1 MSTSM
6 QPVTVSIRIDRDPD
20 QVYAFLDV
28 LANHERF
35 NDHLLTG
42 WQLSGPATGLGAKAT
57 ATANMAGR
65 REPVEIEV
73 IETTVATTIVER
85 NVSHGG
91 VRVAIGTYRITPADD
106 GGARVTFE
114 YAWEHVPRVERL
126 AAPLVRALMR
136 RALQRSLDRL
146 AVELSEHG

>member
-1 MSTSM
+1 M
-6 QPVTVSIRIDRDPD
+6 QPVTVSIEIDRDPN

-28 LANHERF
+28 LANHARC
-35 NDHLLTG
+35 NDHLLTD
-42 WQLSGPATGLGAKAT
+42 WELSGPATGLGAKAT
-57 ATANMAGR
+57 ATANVAGR

-91 VRVAIGTYRITPADD
+91 VRVAIGTYRIAPADG

-114 YAWEHVPRVERL
+114 YAWQHMPRVERL

-136 RALQRSLDRL
+136 RALQRSLVRL
-146 AVELSEHG
+146 RDELSEDG

>member
-1 MSTSM
+1 MK
-6 QPVTVSIRIDRDPD
+6 PVIVSRRIDRDPD
-20 QVYAFLDV
+20 EVYAFLDV

-42 WQLSGPATGLGAKAT
+42 WELSGPATGLGAKAS
-57 ATANMAGR
+57 ASANMAGR
-65 REPVEIEV
+65 REPIEIEV

-85 NVSHGG
+85 NVSHHG
-91 VRVAIGTYRITPADD
+91 VRVATGTYRIAPDD
-106 GGARVTFE
+106 DHGSRVTFE
-114 YAWEHVPRVERL
+114 YAWQHAPRVERV

-146 AVELSEHG
+146 AQELSEPEREAH

>member
-1 MSTSM
+1 MSASM
-6 QPVTVSIRIDRDPD
+6 KPVTVSIRVDRDPD
-20 QVYAFLDV
+20 EVYAFLEV

-35 NDHLLTG
+35 NDHLMTG
-42 WQLSGPATGLGAKAT
+42 WELSGRTTGLGAKAT
-57 ATANMAGR
+57 AMAKLAGR

-73 IETTVATTIVER
+73 IETTVATTLVER

-91 VRVAIGTYRITPADD
+91 VRVAIGTYRIAPVP

-114 YAWEHVPRVERL
+114 YAWERAPRVERL

-146 AVELSEHG
+146 ADELSAPG